1 MIVIGIVL
9 APIALVSGWA
19 VSELSDTDAFVDT
32 FAPLAS
38 NDEVQAFLAAQVTS
52 AIEEQVDFASLSQ
65 SVVSAVVPNEGAVG
79 SAATTALSGVVEQS
93 LRQLV
98 AGGVTRVIESDAF
111 SEIFA
116 TSLRLSHGV
125 VISALEGG
133 PDSVVSLGDDG
144 QLGIEIGPIVEA
156 VKDSLADGGL
166 SFAADIPEVDRTVV
180 IMESDTLVT
189 VQVAYRI
196 ATTVAFWLP
205 WLALALVVGG
215 LFVAGASI
223 RSLLIS
229 AGGIALTM
237 AVLLVG
243 LAIGRSIVLRE
254 FDVAGVPDEVGAI
267 LFDQVVGGI
276 YAATLTVLVL
286 VLIIAASAWL
296 FGPFDVVGRVKRL
309 RKPAEVES

>member
-19 VSELSDTDAFVDT
+19 VSELSNTDTFVET
-32 FAPLAS
+32 FAPLGS
-38 NDEVQAFLAAQVTS
+38 NDEVQAFLATRVTE

-79 SAATTALSGVVEQS
+79 AAATDALSGVVEQS

-98 AGGVTRVIESDAF
+98 AGGVTRVVESDAF
-111 SEIFA
+111 SDVFTE
-116 TSLRLSHGV
+116 SLRLSHGV
-125 VISALEGG
+125 IISALEGG
-133 PDSVVSLGDDG
+133 PDSVVTLGDNG
-144 QLGIEIGPIVEA
+144 QLGIQIGPIVEA
-156 VKDSLADGGL
+156 VKESLADGGL
-166 SFAADIPEVDRTVV
+166 SFAAQIPEVDRTVV
-180 IMESDTLVT
+180 IMESDTLAT

-196 ATTVAFWLP
+196 ATAVAFWLP

-229 AGGIALTM
+229 AGGVALTM

-254 FDVAGVPDEVGAI
+254 FDVAGVPDSVGAI

-276 YAATLTVLVL
+276 YAATITVLVVML
-286 VLIIAASAWL
+286 VIAASAWL
-296 FGPFDVVGRVKRL
+296 FGPFDVAGRVR
-309 RKPAEVES
+309 RWRDRDVAA